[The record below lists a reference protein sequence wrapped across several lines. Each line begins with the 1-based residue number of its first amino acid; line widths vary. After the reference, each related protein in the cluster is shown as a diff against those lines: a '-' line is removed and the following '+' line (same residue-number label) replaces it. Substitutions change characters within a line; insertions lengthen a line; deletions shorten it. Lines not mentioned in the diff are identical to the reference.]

1 MDQLHRWFSAE
12 QVRLLYKR
20 YNEGQ
25 MTRPEVLEIL
35 DIGKT
40 RFFESHGRC
49 PQAGGM

>member
-1 MDQLHRWFSAE
+1 MDQLHRRFSVE

-25 MTRPEVLEIL
+25 MTRPEVLG
-35 DIGKT
+35 IGKT
-40 RFFESHGRC
+40 RFFASRGRC

>member
-1 MDQLHRWFSAE
+1 MDQLHRRFSAE

-25 MTRPEVLEIL
+25 MARSEVLEVL
-35 DIGKT
+35 GIGKT
-40 RFFESHGRC
+40 RFFESRGRC